1 MSERR
6 NDGNNSAGVDKMGP
20 LGPHLLFLL
29 FFHKTFIPMTCS
41 KAH

>member
-1 MSERR
+1 MSERK
-6 NDGNNSAGVDKMGP
+6 NDGNNSAGVKMGP